1 VAERPR
7 RRDPGEVGPPRGA
20 RRARGVRTPAR
31 SVVALSASSGPPW
44 DVRPTGR
51 ADIQR
56 PRVRCPGV
64 RCPGVRGIQV
74 SGRTGS
80 GVRGAAAGLS
90 VPRWTLEWLGVAG
103 RPGRA
108 QRVDVPPW
116 PVGGVVACLHRA
128 GRQGDAAALAVA
140 GSHEVDRSQGRRLAG
155 VPAAAPSWPQ
165 RADTGAGPG
174 PGCQSGGGGSM
185 GPSRCSP
192 APAGRPGQVVGVVLT
207 KGPGPG
213 GGDHAGWSLGEGGPV
228 ASSSGGPTGFGGGA
242 GCGRGAAAARTE
254 RCPLGADRS
263 LTCEN
268 SGGRDRV

>member
-20 RRARGVRTPAR
+20 RRSRGVPDAGQAGRCPVRLVRSAVGCPSNRSSGHPASTRPVSTRPVSRRPGHPGVRTDR
-31 SVVALSASSGPPW
+31 L
-44 DVRPTGR
+44 
-51 ADIQR
+51 
-56 PRVRCPGV
+56 RC
-64 RCPGVRGIQV
+64 
-74 SGRTGS
+74 
-80 GVRGAAAGLS
+80 RGAAAALS
-90 VPRWTLEWLGVAG
+90 APRWTLEWLGVAG

-116 PVGGVVACLHRA
+116 PVGGVVACRHQA

-155 VPAAAPSWPQ
+155 VPAAAPPWPQ
-165 RADTGAGPG
+165 QADTGAGPG
-174 PGCQSGGGGSM
+174 PGCRPAGRGSM
-185 GPSRCSP
+185 GPSRYSP
-192 APAGRPGQVVGVVLT
+192 APAGRPGQVAGVVLT

-213 GGDHAGWSLGEGGPV
+213 GGDHAGWWLGEGGPV
-228 ASSSGGPTGFGGGA
+228 ASSSGGPTRFGGGA
-242 GCGRGAAAARTE
+242 GCGRGAAAAREE

-263 LTCEN
+263 LTSEN